1 MIKFYKISLFLII
14 FIMGIG
20 FIRSY
25 NERIDLS
32 DRNPIVYCLKHYKK
46 FTFDQVKDY
55 LLKYQD
61 PEYALEDDVKDDLFA
76 LCVEHVAKDGV

>member
-1 MIKFYKISLFLII
+1 MSKFFKISLFSII
-14 FIMGIG
+14 IILEIG
-20 FIRSY
+20 FINSY

-32 DRNPIVYCLKHYKK
+32 DRNPIVYCLKYFKK